1 MNEVLYTAAFGLSV
15 SALAYWL
22 GVTIQKKTK
31 IVIFNGLIIASVL
44 IILMLLA
51 FDIPYEAYN
60 VGGSVIS
67 AFLTPLTVVLAV
79 SIYENLEL
87 LKKRLV
93 PVLVGCVAGTLA
105 ATISG
110 YVLCRVLGLDD
121 VMTMSLL
128 PKSVTTPVALSI
140 SGSMGGLTSITAAA
154 VIITG
159 IGGNMVAPILCKI
172 FRPKGPTETGLAIGA
187 CSHAVGTARAMEMS
201 QETGAMSGL
210 AMGLCAI
217 ATSIVVLFI

>member
-1 MNEVLYTAAFGLSV
+1 MNEVLYTAAFGLSI

-44 IILMLLA
+44 IISLMLA

-87 LKKRLV
+87 LKKHLV

-110 YVLCRVLGLDD
+110 YVLCRVLGMDD

-140 SGSMGGLTSITAAA
+140 SGSMGGLPSITAAA

-159 IGGNMVAPILCKI
+159 VGGNMVAPILCKI

-201 QETGAMSGL
+201 KETGALSGL
-210 AMGLCAI
+210 AMGLCGI